1 MGYGYPTW
9 GRATQAT
16 LRDLLPDAATVGNPL
31 DYTSMIW
38 AETELLANIVRSV
51 GEDPAIDQL
60 LLLYD
65 HPRDLAPESEAE
77 WAAVRRGLLDGAEDC
92 QAATLLAST
101 LPDLVSEDANRECAA
116 RGVPPVGGL
125 TTALACVKALRGP
138 PGDAKRLRE
147 IAAAATPRQ
156 AERPGVHPRGG
167 QLGRSAGRGSAEALS
182 EGVAKGV
189 LRAAGVAVPEGGEA
203 DDADGA
209 VAIAVRIGW
218 PVALKL
224 SAPEIT
230 HKSEIGG
237 IALGIEDEAE
247 LRAACE
253 RLASSPL
260 HRRTS
265 GLRTHAVVNPTFGA
279 GGGVRFLVERME
291 PRGLELIVAARA
303 DAVVPAL
310 IVGLGGVWTEALA
323 DAVVIPLPA
332 DAARIERALQSLRG
346 APLLFGARAQTS
358 WDIGALCGLCVQVA
372 ELLGSGGHELIE
384 LNPVVVHLDG
394 EGCVALDAVV
404 R

>member
-1 MGYGYPTW
+1 M
-9 GRATQAT
+9 
-16 LRDLLPDAATVGNPL
+16 
-31 DYTSMIW
+31 
-38 AETELLANIVRSV
+38 
-51 GEDPAIDQL
+51 
-60 LLLYD
+60 
-65 HPRDLAPESEAE
+65 
-77 WAAVRRGLLDGAEDC
+77 
-92 QAATLLAST
+92 
-101 LPDLVSEDANRECAA
+101 
-116 RGVPPVGGL
+116 
-125 TTALACVKALRGP
+125 
-138 PGDAKRLRE
+138 
-147 IAAAATPRQ
+147 
-156 AERPGVHPRGG
+156 
-167 QLGRSAGRGSAEALS
+167 GRSAGRGSAEALS

-189 LRAAGVAVPEGGEA
+189 LRAAGAAVPEGGEA

-224 SAPEIT
+224 SAPELT

-279 GGGVRFLVERME
+279 GGGARFLVERIE